1 VLAAEAG
8 EIADNFSPA
17 ELKALFNGLAGT
29 TGVAIAVSGGSD
41 SMALLHLVLEWRGL
55 MKEGPKLVAL
65 TVDHGLRAE
74 SATEAKTV
82 AAHCARL
89 KLEHNTLQW
98 EGSKPSTGIQAKARA
113 ARYDLMTEWCRK
125 NSVGVLL
132 TAHTAEDQAETV
144 LMRARRTGSAAS
156 LAGIWPERQW
166 GGIRVLRP
174 VLSVRRPDLR
184 RYLLAQGVRWIEDPS
199 NENERFERVRARRQL
214 AGRDVPDLVKKAE
227 LAQEKVRAQ
236 SETIDAFVAAN
247 VTIGQWGDL
256 RVTSEAVLRL
266 ESEELVCLCRRL
278 VKALRGQAIAERAE
292 FLRLAEWLADAG
304 RGRRTLNGL
313 IFQKLRSEIAVG
325 REPGRIALQWQEI
338 SGRMVWDQR
347 FVVTAPPGSKVGP
360 ALLAPDIARPPN
372 VPFWLHQGLPVV
384 ELPTGQRILTF
395 GTTDR
400 KALEQLGIA
409 ASRTY
414 VNALEGFPVA

>member
-1 VLAAEAG
+1 VLAAETGGIAG
-8 EIADNFSPA
+8 NFGSA

-41 SMALLHLVLEWRGL
+41 SLALLHLVLEWRGL
-55 MKEGPKLVAL
+55 TAEGPKLVVL

-74 SATEAKTV
+74 SAMEAKTV

-89 KLEHNTLQW
+89 NLEHHTLEW

-125 NSVGVLL
+125 NCVGVLL

-166 GGIRVLRP
+166 EGIRVVRP
-174 VLSVRRPDLR
+174 LLSVRRPELR
-184 RYLLAQGVRWIEDPS
+184 RFLLTQGVRWIEDPS

-214 AGRDVPDLVKKAE
+214 AGRDLPDLVKKAE
-227 LAQEKVRAQ
+227 LAQEQVRVQGEKV
-236 SETIDAFVAAN
+236 EAFFARN
-247 VTIGQWGDL
+247 VTAGQWGDL
-256 RVTSEAVLRL
+256 RVARKAVALL
-266 ESEELVCLCRRL
+266 EPEDLLYMCRRL
-278 VKALRGQAIAERAE
+278 VMALRGQVVAERAE
-292 FLRLAEWLADAG
+292 FLGLAEWLADAG
-304 RGRRTLNGL
+304 TGRRTLNGL
-313 IFQKLRSEIAVG
+313 VFQKGRNDVLVG
-325 REPGRIALQWQEI
+325 REPGRIPLLWQEI

-360 ALLAPDIARPPN
+360 ALMACDIVRLPD

-384 ELPTGQRILTF
+384 ELPTGQRILAF